1 MRTIGERE
9 PTDLRTQLERYGA
22 RERSRTWT
30 QEVEQ
35 ALSNWAEPKQRRD
48 RPPELVRVRL
58 SEDARRE
65 DVREWSES
73 LGR

>member
-9 PTDLRTQLERYGA
+9 PTDLRTQFERYGA

-48 RPPELVRVRL
+48 RPR
-58 SEDARRE
+58 
-65 DVREWSES
+65 
-73 LGR
+73 